1 MNICEFIPT
10 GKENAIRRADLVA
23 RLNLPDR
30 TIRNMIE
37 AARKKGALIL
47 NDQSGA
53 GYYIS
58 EDIGELKQQLK
69 RNDNRAF
76 SVLTQNVH
84 LRRKIK
90 ELEAK
95 SSGQTVMEFG
105 ERSHG

>member
-30 TIRNMIE
+30 KIREMIE
-37 AARKKGALIL
+37 QARKDGALIL
-47 NDQSGA
+47 NAQDGA

-58 EDIGELKQQLK
+58 EDVGELKRQLHS
-69 RNDNRAF
+69 NHSRAM
-76 SVLTQNVH
+76 SVLRQNTH

-90 ELEAK
+90 ELE
-95 SSGQTVMEFG
+95 G
-105 ERSHG
+105 ET